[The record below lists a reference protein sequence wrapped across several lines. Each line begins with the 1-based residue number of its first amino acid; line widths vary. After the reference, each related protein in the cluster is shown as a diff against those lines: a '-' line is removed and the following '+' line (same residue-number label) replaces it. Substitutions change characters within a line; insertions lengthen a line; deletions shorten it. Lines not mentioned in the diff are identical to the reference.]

1 MRIHPRSFWTQ
12 NELGAAEVGI
22 ILGHRDTLPIDDPWI
37 PREGCDALSSLLP
50 IVVRLDIEIHLNRPL
65 YGLRAK
71 RGEELKLIVRK
82 SKRDG
87 CHARVTDGRID
98 CEDVI
103 DVFPKPQKGLFCE
116 GPITIV
122 NDQVE
127 PFHREKGKCLE
138 ERVDVISVEE
148 DPRSVWSLGIGKPS
162 PIRIPR
168 VVHPIAAVCKALS
181 RDH

>member
-1 MRIHPRSFWTQ
+1 
-12 NELGAAEVGI
+12 
-22 ILGHRDTLPIDDPWI
+22 
-37 PREGCDALSSLLP
+37 
-50 IVVRLDIEIHLNRPL
+50 
-65 YGLRAK
+65 
-71 RGEELKLIVRK
+71 
-82 SKRDG
+82 
-87 CHARVTDGRID
+87 
-98 CEDVI
+98 VI
-103 DVFPKPQKGLFCE
+103 DVFPKPLKGLFCE

-127 PFHREKGKCLE
+127 PFHREKRKCLE